1 MIELITA
8 EVEEKV
14 ARVYRVILVPA
25 ARAVLPTVRVAVWS
39 ALAGELVL
47 NELAGDTS
55 P

>member
-1 MIELITA
+1 MIELIIA

-14 ARVYRVILVPA
+14 ARVYRVMPVPA
-25 ARAVLPTVRVAVWS
+25 ARAVLPTVRVAVW
-39 ALAGELVL
+39 AAITGEAVV

>member
-25 ARAVLPTVRVAVWS
+25 ARAVLPTVRVAVRV
-39 ALAGELVL
+39 AITGESVV